1 MPPADSPAIAIRHEE
16 AASFRNA
23 NRNSGDR
30 LRFMLHHHVAA
41 REMLLA
47 CPCTDGCPGC
57 VGAAAGSGA
66 KETLKRIL
74 DELLEKKP

>member
-1 MPPADSPAIAIRHEE
+1 M
-16 AASFRNA
+16 
-23 NRNSGDR
+23 DR
-30 LRFMLHHHVAA
+30 ALLERA

-66 KETLKRIL
+66 KETLKQIL
-74 DELLEKKP
+74 DELLEEKP